1 MFFPSSDI
9 FFSYTKQWKPCFLC
23 WTDLKQKTIFPF
35 TDIFLCTWQIN
46 SNIYVFPRCLP
57 IVFPR
62 CFNPRCQVSPAQ
74 SCQYIMCPLF
84 FFVVHNVSL
93 MFDDFCMFFDM
104 VLIMSHGFQWFFDCC
119 YTCCIIFIDVSVV
132 HIRMFVF
139 YNFHLFFYCCRVFYM
154 CFIIF
159 HSLFN
164 GPGIFLN
171 ICSIILHSFFN
182 GNGSEKFFVIL

>member
-1 MFFPSSDI
+1 MAKNMFFEPKSVFLPKSILKMFFPSSDI

-35 TDIFLCTWQIN
+35 TDFFLCTWQIN

-84 FFVVHNVSL
+84 F
-93 MFDDFCMFFDM
+93 
-104 VLIMSHGFQWFFDCC
+104 ICC
-119 YTCCIIFIDVSVV
+119 SPWFIDVWWFLHVFWYGVNHVSLIVRLCLCLSWFSV
-132 HIRMFVF
+132 MFRLLLHVLHH
-139 YNFHLFFYCCRVFYM
+139 FHWCFSGSYM
-154 CFIIF
+154 YVC
-159 HSLFN
+159 L
-164 GPGIFLN
+164 L
-171 ICSIILHSFFN
+171 
-182 GNGSEKFFVIL
+182 